1 MVKCEE
7 DNIENCQIHD
17 WESEKRE
24 EKCTKGNEGD
34 SSDVGSWKKVYWRCE
49 LDESINMSLV
59 GRRELFIR
67 ISILGMKFKEN
78 LTVNHSIHWPWNYV
92 VSHSFWKPFLIIQFF
107 MPVISSDENV
117 LNFSQKSIFHVH
129 IKLYT
134 LTEILTFLVFIFT
147 KIRWTLFLIFLF
159 IYSLIAGNSLRK
171 PNGDSSTSA
180 SSTYER

>member
-1 MVKCEE
+1 MKCEE

-107 MPVISSDENV
+107 MPVISSDERRECSQLFPKINFSCAHKIIHFNRNFDFSCV
-117 LNFSQKSIFHVH
+117 HFHQNSLNFVSYFSF
-129 IKLYT
+129 Y
-134 LTEILTFLVFIFT
+134 FL
-147 KIRWTLFLIFLF
+147 
-159 IYSLIAGNSLRK
+159 
-171 PNGDSSTSA
+171 
-180 SSTYER
+180 